1 MAVQGT
7 PCQGRGCTCCS
18 SDGSRPSHVLP
29 LLEDTAWHLPRAL
42 RPPGMQGRGAR
53 VIAWLGHL
61 AQSSEHASCPDGPS
75 RAWLTATWVLHQST
89 TKSDGRYQIPRPRNP
104 GRASNIL
111 SSRLRSSG
119 AVGVTFV
126 FSVCRLVSRR
136 CHSISPIHQLYLS
149 PSQNRTNGFPL
160 SGSSFNH
167 SAWQK
172 GSGGRECVPGASPH
186 AAELGGGRSR
196 YTTGVGCVDSAICTA
211 RGASDAY
218 TADSSR
224 RCP

>member
-1 MAVQGT
+1 MAGQGT

-18 SDGSRPSHVLP
+18 SDVSRPSHVLP

-104 GRASNIL
+104 VRATQKIARLCSKERTREAHIPSDL
-111 SSRLRSSG
+111 VVERWASDVTGSSRLDFPFLH
-119 AVGVTFV
+119 GVWPHDPA
-126 FSVCRLVSRR
+126 S
-136 CHSISPIHQLYLS
+136 
-149 PSQNRTNGFPL
+149 N
-160 SGSSFNH
+160 NH
-167 SAWQK
+167 SNINQLK
-172 GSGGRECVPGASPH
+172 IYH
-186 AAELGGGRSR
+186 
-196 YTTGVGCVDSAICTA
+196 
-211 RGASDAY
+211 
-218 TADSSR
+218 
-224 RCP
+224 